1 MSDPSEILG
10 FWFAPETVG
19 KWFEPPPDFDAEI
32 TRRFGA
38 LLEQATGNGLGHW
51 EDHADGALALI
62 ILLDQFPRNMF
73 RDSARA
79 FANDALALGVAG
91 RAIECGFDLATPI
104 ERRIFFYLPFEHS
117 EDIGDQ
123 HRSCALTGERCD
135 IGAYLDYAERPRAV
149 IERFG
154 RFPHR
159 NAVLGRQST
168 SEEIEYLEGREE
180 PF

>member
-1 MSDPSEILG
+1 MSGPSDILG
-10 FWFAPETVG
+10 FWFAPGAAE

-38 LLEQATGNGLGHW
+38 RYEEAAKDVLGPW
-51 EDHADGALALI
+51 EDHADGALALV

-73 RDSARA
+73 RGSARA
-79 FANDALALGVAG
+79 FAADALALGVAG
-91 RAIECGFDLATPI
+91 RAVERGFDLAVPI
-104 ERRIFFYLPFEHS
+104 ERRVFFYLPFEHS

-123 HRSCALTGERCD
+123 RRSCVLTGERCD
-135 IGAYLDYAERPRAV
+135 IGVYLDYAERHRAV

-159 NAVLGRQST
+159 NAVLGRAST
-168 SEEIEYLEGREE
+168 PEEIEYLEGREE